1 MSTMEGC
8 DHLLLHL
15 GCPEITDWHPDCGEL
30 NLQPQQ
36 HSTGA
41 IKLCIEVI

>member
-1 MSTMEGC
+1 MHEEADTR
-8 DHLLLHL
+8 LALHL
-15 GCPEITDWHPDCGEL
+15 FDVINHGACGEL